1 MKIIKDIQKNEETQ
15 PTTPPPPEDKSA
27 VFFRSV
33 IFQMKLL
40 ILDCGNTKFI
50 FVFSRG
56 EHLAVRNAEGSFYLC
71 QAQQQIYKTSKKIR
85 IQWMGVKSGDN
96 PSKDLFI
103 PEYYDKTG
111 EYIALGCFIFCY
123 RGLLGFAHL

>member
-33 IFQMKLL
+33 IFHMKVY
-40 ILDCGNTKFI
+40 ISDCGITF
-50 FVFSRG
+50 FLFSRG

-111 EYIALGCFIFCY
+111 K
-123 RGLLGFAHL
+123 